1 MTHPPGPSG
10 QPLDTPNPNPQT
22 SQGSPGEASEV
33 LHAQAEPSSLVN
45 IDTTAWHTS
54 VFIPAELFTLKDK
67 LKPGL
72 PHVLS
77 KTYLFNL

>member
-1 MTHPPGPSG
+1 MTHPPRPSG
-10 QPLDTPNPNPQT
+10 QPLDTLNPNPQT
-22 SQGSPGEASEV
+22 SQGSPGEALEV

-45 IDTTAWHTS
+45 VDTTAWHTS

-67 LKPGL
+67 PKPGL